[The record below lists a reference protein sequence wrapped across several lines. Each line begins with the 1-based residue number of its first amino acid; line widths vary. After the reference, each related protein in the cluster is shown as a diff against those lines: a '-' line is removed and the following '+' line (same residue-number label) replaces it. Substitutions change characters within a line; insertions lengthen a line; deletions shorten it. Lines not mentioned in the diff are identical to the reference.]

1 MSNQQTHGKD
11 MDGAK
16 YSSAIIKLHSEAE
29 ARAGDL
35 LAETQDSAYAE
46 GWNDCELIKDAEIKA
61 LRETLR
67 TAREAGEQ
75 LLRPDGSADVWH
87 SAKREIEK
95 VLGGEK

>member
-1 MSNQQTHGKD
+1 MSSQPTFEEWWESK
-11 MDGAK
+11 K
-16 YSSAIIKLHSEAE
+16 FSPSEVERYKMPAE
-29 ARAGDL
+29 VGWHAR
-35 LAETQDSAYAE
+35 
-46 GWNDCELIKDAEIKA
+46 DAEIKA